1 MSSQFSNSEPTG
13 HVSDGS
19 CEGMIRPWRAFM
31 KEQPST
37 GKLAAD
43 GVADLA
49 ASNPVNRPTQLAVDS
64 PGKAARN
71 LLAQSTYGRRQQILW
86 IDGVG
91 GFLMLD
97 QDEVV
102 LGQAVSADAID
113 IRIVGD
119 VRRQAA
125 AIRRDNG
132 DYLLQ
137 PLQPT
142 KVNGVTVERPQL
154 LSNEDVVQF
163 GDRVQV
169 RFNMPNPLSA
179 TAKLELVSLNKF
191 KPNVDG
197 VLLLSDSCILGPD
210 PGSHVLC
217 PSWSHELLMF
227 RHGEKWYFRTLDDVE
242 VNGTA
247 QKGQIPVESGMRMKG
262 GDFSLSVE

>member
-1 MSSQFSNSEPTG
+1 
-13 HVSDGS
+13 
-19 CEGMIRPWRAFM
+19 M
-31 KEQPST
+31 KEQPSG
-37 GKLAAD
+37 GKMAAD
-43 GVADLA
+43 A
-49 ASNPVNRPTQLAVDS
+49 AAELSASDAIHRPTQLAVDS

-71 LLAQSTYGRRQQILW
+71 LLAQSTYSKKQQILW

-125 AIRRDNG
+125 AIRRDHG

-142 KVNGVTVERPQL
+142 KVNGVSVERPQL
-154 LSNEDVVQF
+154 LANADIVQF
-163 GDRVQV
+163 GERVQV
-169 RFNMPNPLSA
+169 QFNMPNPLSA
-179 TAKLELVSLNKF
+179 TAKLELASLNKF

-197 VLLLSDSCILGPD
+197 VLLLSDSCILGPG

-217 PSWSHELLMF
+217 PSWNHELLMF
-227 RHGEKWYFRTLDDVE
+227 RHGEKWYFRTLEDVE
-242 VNGTA
+242 VNGKSA
-247 QKGQIPVESGMRMKG
+247 KGQIPIESGMRLKG
-262 GDFSLSVE
+262 GDFSLSIE